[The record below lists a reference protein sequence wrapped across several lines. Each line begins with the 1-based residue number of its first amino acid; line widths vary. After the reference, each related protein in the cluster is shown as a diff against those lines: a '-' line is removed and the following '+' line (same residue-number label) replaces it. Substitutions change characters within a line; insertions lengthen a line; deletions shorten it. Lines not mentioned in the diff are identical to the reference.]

1 VTREACAA
9 KFVVVRDIM
18 DEGVAAGGAFLSLC
32 ARLDHPGR
40 PSLYTL
46 LESYYKAS
54 FDAIIRI
61 LVSMR

>member
-1 VTREACAA
+1 
-9 KFVVVRDIM
+9 M